1 MKPPVLGPVRMQ
13 TPGRPGEETAVPADS
28 TDTSSA
34 DVAAEQ
40 PSDAPP
46 EQAEES
52 GTDRSG
58 RFRRWPWVAGAA
70 VLLVVLAY
78 VGFAAAVGGR
88 VPRGVEV
95 AGVDIGGQ
103 SQQAAVRTLHEELDE
118 RITAP
123 VPVALGAASATID
136 PTAAGLAV
144 DLDATVDDLVGFSL
158 DPRVLWRHAFGS
170 REVRPEVSA
179 DQAALTTAVEGLAA
193 AVNSDAVVEG
203 AIAFAEGRPV
213 PTAAQERRSLDVA
226 GAVDR
231 LATDWFSGDR
241 PLALPGHI
249 ERPIVDQA
257 AVDDAMASFATPA
270 TAGPLTFVVAQRR
283 IELEPA
289 AVTPALAMEAVDG
302 RLEPRVDGA
311 VLAAAVTARDPSVV
325 TAPRNA
331 TVRLESGVPTVVPAQ
346 DGTGF
351 DPAAVAAAALEAL
364 PTPSRTATV
373 SVVPAEAEVTT
384 AEAQALGVKEPVS
397 EFATN
402 LTPDARR
409 TQNLTIAAATV
420 NGTLLLPGQTFSLN
434 DTLGERTPEKG
445 YNEAPVIESGR
456 LTRDV
461 GGGVSQMATTLFNA
475 MFFAGLEDVEHK
487 PHSFYI
493 SRYPEG
499 REATVN
505 YPNVDLKFRNDSPYG
520 VLMETWVGDGQVH
533 ARFWSTKVWDEI
545 RAGKSERSNY
555 RAPTT
560 IHDPSPECVSQSAQS
575 GFDVTVTRT
584 FVRGG
589 VAERTEEFYTRYIP
603 EDRVICGPPPA
614 P

>member
-1 MKPPVLGPVRMQ
+1 
-13 TPGRPGEETAVPADS
+13 VPADS
-28 TDTSSA
+28 TNAAPA
-34 DVAAEQ
+34 DVAAQQ
-40 PSDAPP
+40 PSADPAP
-46 EQAEES
+46 EQAQDLPQ
-52 GTDRSG
+52 GHPGAGQR
-58 RFRRWPWVAGAA
+58 RLLRRWPVLLGAA
-70 VLLVVLAY
+70 VALLAIAYLA
-78 VGFAAAVGGR
+78 FAAAVAGR

-95 AGVDIGGQ
+95 VGVDIGGQ
-103 SQQAAVRTLHEELDE
+103 SKQAATRILHEELDE
-118 RITAP
+118 RATTP
-123 VPVALGAASATID
+123 VPVGLGTAIGTLD
-136 PTAAGLAV
+136 PAAAGLTV

-158 DPRVLWRHAFGS
+158 DPRVLWTHAFGS
-170 REVRPEVSA
+170 RDVRPETSA
-179 DQAALTTAVEGLAA
+179 DRAALTAAVEGLAGQL
-193 AVNSDAVVEG
+193 NSGAVVEG
-203 AIAFAEGRPV
+203 AIAFAEGRAV
-213 PTAAQERRSLDVA
+213 PTPAQEKRALDVPA
-226 GAVDR
+226 AVDT
-231 LATDWFSGDR
+231 LAADWFSDER
-241 PLALPGHI
+241 PVSLPGNI
-249 ERPIVDQA
+249 ERPVVDQR
-257 AVDDAMASFATPA
+257 AVDEAMASFATPA
-270 TAGPLTFVVAQRR
+270 TAGPLTFVVTERR
-283 IELEPA
+283 VVLEPA
-289 AVTPALAMEAVDG
+289 AVTPALSMEAVDG

-311 VLAAAVTARDPSVV
+311 VLVAAVVGRDPAVV
-325 TAPRNA
+325 TPPKDA
-331 TVRLESGVPTVVPAQ
+331 TVRLEGGVPVVVPAQ
-346 DGTGF
+346 DGTGL
-351 DPAAVAAAALEAL
+351 DPTAVAEAALVAL
-364 PTPSRTATV
+364 PTPARTATV
-373 SVVPAEAEVTT
+373 AVVPAEAELTT

-409 TQNLTIAAATV
+409 SENLTIAATTV
-420 NGTLLLPGQTFSLN
+420 NGTLLLPGETFSLN
-434 DTLGERTPEKG
+434 DTLGARTPEKG

-545 RAGKSERSNY
+545 QAGKSERSNF

-560 IHDPSPECVSQSAQS
+560 IHDPSPECVSQAPQS

-589 VAERTEEFYTRYIP
+589 VAERTEEFFTSYIA

-614 P
+614 PTP

>member
-1 MKPPVLGPVRMQ
+1 
-13 TPGRPGEETAVPADS
+13 VPADS
-28 TDTSSA
+28 TNTSPT
-34 DVAAEQ
+34 DVTPAQ
-40 PSDAPP
+40 PSP
-46 EQAEES
+46 QAESAETTES
-52 GTDRSG
+52 TADQPERVHP
-58 RFRRWPWVAGAA
+58 WPWFLGAAA
-70 VLLVVLAY
+70 VLLVLLY
-78 VGFAAAVGGR
+78 LGFAAAVAGR

-95 AGVDIGGQ
+95 VGVDIGGQ
-103 SQQAAVRTLHEELDE
+103 SQHAAARTLHEEFDD
-118 RITAP
+118 RAAAP
-123 VPVALGAASATID
+123 VPVALGAAAATVD
-136 PTAAGLAV
+136 PATAGLTV
-144 DLDATVDDLVGFSL
+144 DLDATVDDLVRFSL
-158 DPRVLWRHAFGS
+158 DPRVLWAHAFGS
-170 REVRPEVSA
+170 RDVRPEVSA
-179 DQAALTTAVEGLAA
+179 DLVALTAAVDGLAPSL
-193 AVNSDAVVEG
+193 NTDTVVEG
-203 AIAFAEGRPV
+203 AIAFADGRAV
-213 PTAAQERRSLDVA
+213 PTAAQEKRSLDVA

-231 LATDWFSGDR
+231 LASDWFAGDR
-241 PLALPGHI
+241 PVALPGDI
-249 ERPIVDQA
+249 ERPVVDQD
-257 AVDDAMASFATPA
+257 AVDDAMESFATPA
-270 TAGPLTFVVAQRR
+270 TAGPLTFLVGERR
-283 IELEPA
+283 VELEPA

-311 VLAAAVTARDPSVV
+311 VLAAAVTARDPAVI
-325 TAPRNA
+325 TPPKNA
-331 TVRLESGVPTVVPAQ
+331 TVRLEGGAPIVVPAQ
-346 DGTGF
+346 DGTGL
-351 DPAAVAAAALEAL
+351 DPTAVADSALEVL
-364 PTPSRTATV
+364 PTPTRTAMI

-409 TQNLTIAAATV
+409 TENLTIAAATV

-434 DTLGERTPEKG
+434 DTLGERTPQKG

-505 YPNVDLKFRNDSPYG
+505 YPNVDLKFLNDSPYG

-545 RAGKSERSNY
+545 QAGKSARSNY

-560 IHDPSPECVSQSAQS
+560 IHDPSPECVSQAPQS

-584 FVRGG
+584 FVRAG
-589 VAERTEEFYTRYIP
+589 VAERTEEFFTRYIP